1 MHGQTDNDR
10 HGERGGGGAQFAV
23 DSRVAEGEEF
33 AEGEG

>member
-10 HGERGGGGAQFAV
+10 QEERGGGAQFAV

-33 AEGEG
+33 GEG